1 MLLTKLNDK
10 LFHFWHATTHEY
22 LCLYYNHDMDNLE
35 VENIWEKVRLG
46 LLNRLPESSYAWIN
60 SFEPTGYSGG
70 VFTVVTDLE
79 MAATVI
85 RQFHLKEVKEVF
97 KEITGNTVDFEIIC
111 DKDTVKALR
120 KDRAKRGK
128 LRLTVYNTIETEKD
142 KKEKEQG
149 RNMDHLA
156 KMQSTGLNLKYK
168 FENFVVGENSKI
180 AYSVAKMV
188 AENPAQKY
196 NPLFIYG
203 GSGLGKTHLMQAIGH
218 YAIFNLSRKK
228 VKYIRTQDFVNQ
240 YINGLREKDKTASMI
255 NFRQKFKHVD
265 ILLIDD
271 IQFIESKVKCME
283 ELFYIFENLQQLNK
297 QIVIT
302 SDRLPKDIPTLPD
315 RLRTRFEMGIVV
327 DIQPPPYETRIEIL
341 KKWSDDLRLNIQD
354 DVFDYIAQN
363 FDNNVR
369 ELEGAFNKVTAIAEI
384 EGMEINLEFVQ
395 KVLHVEAQTK
405 KITIE
410 HIAETVAEAY
420 NITVENMKSP
430 ARSQN
435 ISDARKYTIYL
446 AREMTKMSY
455 EEIAKFLNKKHPTML
470 YSYEKVVEAA
480 DQNVEVK
487 ETIREL
493 KQAIKCSG

>member
-1 MLLTKLNDK
+1 M
-10 LFHFWHATTHEY
+10 
-22 LCLYYNHDMDNLE
+22 DMIE

-46 LLNRLPESSYAWIN
+46 LLSRLPESSYAWIN
-60 SFEPTGYSGG
+60 SFEPTGYTGG

-79 MAATVI
+79 MASTVI
-85 RQFHLKEVKEVF
+85 RQFHLKEVKDTF
-97 KEITGNTVDFEIIC
+97 KDVTGNNVDFEIIC

-120 KDRAKRGK
+120 KDRQKRGK
-128 LRLTVYNTIETEKD
+128 LRITVYNDVFEDEKTD
-142 KKEKEQG
+142 KKKEEK
-149 RNMDHLA
+149 NMDHLA
-156 KMQSTGLNLKYK
+156 KMQSTGLNLKFK

-188 AENPAQKY
+188 AEKPAEKY

-218 YAIFNLSRKK
+218 YAMFNLSRKK

-283 ELFYIFENLQQLNK
+283 ELFYIFDQLQQLNK

-341 KKWSDDLRLNIQD
+341 KKWADDLRLSIKD

-363 FDNNVR
+363 FTNNVR

-384 EGMEINLEFVQ
+384 EGIEINLDFVQ
-395 KVLHVEAQTK
+395 KILNAEVQTK
-405 KITIE
+405 KITIQT
-410 HIAETVAEAY
+410 IAETVAEAY
-420 NITVENMKSP
+420 NVTVENLKSP

-446 AREMTKMSY
+446 AREMTKLSY
-455 EEIAKFLNKKHPTML
+455 QEIADFLNKKHPTML

-480 DQNVEVK
+480 DRNTEVK

-493 KQAIKCSG
+493 KQAVKCRG